1 MTFKKVTIQF
11 LLCLTLLTIV
21 LGFACSLA
29 LCAWMPDNYPA
40 FYPVIPLF
48 FYVYGILYI
57 IIYGQFP
64 DKGILVYVGGKAVKL
79 ILSLLLLLL
88 YAQLVKTHIKTFLII
103 FLFYYLVYLVFESTF
118 FLKYERDLIKSKK
131 VK

>member
-21 LGFACSLA
+21 LGFAFGLA
-29 LCAWMPDNYPA
+29 LCAWMPENYPA

-64 DKGILVYVGGKAVKL
+64 DKGILLYIGGKAVKL
-79 ILSLLLLLL
+79 ILSLLFLLL
-88 YAQLVKTHIKTFLII
+88 YAQLVKDHIKTFLII
-103 FLFYYLVYLVFESTF
+103 FLFYYLVYLVFESAF
-118 FLKYERDLIKSKK
+118 FLKYEYDLKSKK